1 MTPTSRSK
9 WAGQVAAALLLA
21 AILAGC
27 SSVVDNIPSSLGGLP
42 EGVPARPTAPTAYPS
57 VHDMPPPRQERALD
71 EADSKRLREELKQT
85 RKRLAP
91 KETTGNPATDTGG
104 ARNP

>member
-1 MTPTSRSK
+1 MASTSRSK
-9 WAGQVAAALLLA
+9 SAGQVAAALLLA
-21 AILAGC
+21 VTLAGC

-42 EGVPARPTAPTAYPS
+42 EGAPARPTTPTAYPS

-71 EADSKRLREELKQT
+71 DADSKRLREELKQT

-91 KETTGNPATDTGG
+91 KETTGGATETGG